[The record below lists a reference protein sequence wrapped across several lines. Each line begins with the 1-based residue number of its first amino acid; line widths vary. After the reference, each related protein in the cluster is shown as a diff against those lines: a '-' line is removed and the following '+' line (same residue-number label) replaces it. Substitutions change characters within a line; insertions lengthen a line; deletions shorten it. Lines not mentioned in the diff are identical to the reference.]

1 MPGAPRPPTRT
12 RAGATF
18 ARRQTL
24 QIIIKNIFLFLFL
37 IISREILLI
46 LGKILVN
53 QLAIAK
59 YLLWKTNMRWLRRSC
74 KILKKRSGSI
84 VLTTRRTIM
93 LVCMIVLLK

>member
-1 MPGAPRPPTRT
+1 MSAVYK
-12 RAGATF
+12 ALS
-18 ARRQTL
+18 TL
-24 QIIIKNIFLFLFL
+24 EIKIKSP